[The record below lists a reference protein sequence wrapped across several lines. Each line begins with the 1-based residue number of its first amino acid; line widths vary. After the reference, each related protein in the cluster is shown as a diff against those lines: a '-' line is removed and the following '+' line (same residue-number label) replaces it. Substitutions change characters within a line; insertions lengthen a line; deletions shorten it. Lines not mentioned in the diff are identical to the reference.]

1 MENKNPKQEAKY
13 QAVFISLLGLA
24 IIFIYLL
31 IKTHIL

>member
-1 MENKNPKQEAKY
+1 MEKRNKRKEAKY
-13 QAVFISLLGLA
+13 QAVFYSLLGLA